1 MPQLMDAILARAQG
15 LGVPL
20 SAHLDVTS
28 RCNERCVHCY
38 VEPNGDGELSTGEV
52 RGILEQLA
60 EAGTLFLSIS
70 GGEPLMR
77 KDLFEIL
84 EAARGLSF
92 DVKLKTNGLLI
103 GPEQARR
110 LRALRVNEVQV
121 SLYSHRAE
129 AHDRVT
135 GVRGSLKRTLRA
147 IRLMRELGQKVII
160 SHIVMRGVEGDH
172 PAVKALAAELG
183 AGFRIDPTITPR
195 PIGNYSSVVLNV
207 PRRELLGI
215 VQSPEYV
222 NSVEE
227 DCAPPTPADAQTL
240 EGAGCSAG
248 FTHCYIAPDG
258 DVYPCVQF
266 PLLCGNLRQRSFA
279 EIWRDSP
286 QLKEVRA
293 LRNLDLP
300 VCSECSH
307 LSMCS
312 RCPGLALM
320 EGDLRG
326 PSVADCEKSYARTGM
341 APSGRP
347 ALAKGR
353 FRYWKEW
360 KMAPE
365 VELKNR
371 LAADVLRSSGE
382 LRLRLTGTSMLPAIW
397 PGEELLI
404 RRDGAAEAGPGDVI
418 LFEREGRLFAHRVVR
433 RMEGADGPVWITR
446 GDRHRHD
453 DPPVSSGELLGR
465 VEGVPRLTAMRRA
478 AAWVLRRSWLV
489 TRVAL
494 RLRRLG

>member
-1 MPQLMDAILARAQG
+1 MPQLMDAILTRAQG
-15 LGVPL
+15 LGVAL
-20 SAHLDVTS
+20 SAHLDVTY

-38 VEPNGDGELSTGEV
+38 VEQNGERELSTGEV

-60 EAGTLFLSIS
+60 EAGTLFLSVS

-110 LRALRVNEVQV
+110 LRALHVHEVQV

-129 AHDRVT
+129 AHDSVT
-135 GVRGSLKRTLRA
+135 GVRGSLKRSLRA
-147 IRLMRELGQKVII
+147 IRLMRELGQKVIV
-160 SHIVMRGVEGDH
+160 SHVAMRGAERDH
-172 PAVKALAAELG
+172 SAVKTLAGDLG

-195 PIGNYSSVVLNV
+195 LNGSNSSLALNV

-215 VQSPEYV
+215 VRSPDYV
-222 NSVEE
+222 TSVEE
-227 DCAPPTPADAQTL
+227 DCAPPAPADGKTL

-248 FTHCYIAPDG
+248 FTHCYIAPNG
-258 DVYPCVQF
+258 DVCPCVQF
-266 PLLCGNLRQRSFA
+266 PLLCGNLRKQAFA

-286 QLKEVRA
+286 QFRDVRA
-293 LRNLDLP
+293 VRNVDLP

-326 PSVADCEKSYARTGM
+326 PSAADCEKSYARTGM

-347 ALAKGR
+347 ELAEGR
-353 FRYWKEW
+353 FKYWREW
-360 KMAPE
+360 RMAPE

-371 LAADVLRSSGE
+371 LAAEVLRSAGQ
-382 LRLRLTGTSMLPAIW
+382 LRLRLTGTSMIPAIW

-418 LFEREGRLFAHRVVR
+418 LFEREGRLCAHRVVR
-433 RMEGADGPVWITR
+433 RMEGAEGPVWITR
-446 GDRHRHD
+446 GDRHTHD
-453 DPPVSSGELLGR
+453 DPPVSSNELLGR
-465 VEGVPRLTAMRRA
+465 VEGIPRLTAGRRA

-489 TRVAL
+489 TRLAL